1 MYLNIFDATAKIGME
16 IGNDQSYQ
24 DFFDKLR
31 SESGPRNLRQIF
43 EDDDRPLA
51 NESSSLRYQPGRSK
65 KSQAMTRSST
75 QESGDSPPA
84 AWNTA
89 IAKVVHA
96 YQSSENVGRVGL
108 ALSILGEMEAT
119 KLIVYRS
126 KSQVLTTLQLT
137 PRGGKVI
144 LRESYLQF
152 YDDEQRFWSL
162 RFDKEPDEK
171 EFVTFMVKNKLPVEH
186 YLSEISSSSS
196 ASPSRE
202 DLSKTRTKATVTKTT
217 PNPPQPQPRS
227 RVTLPTLEKADD
239 EEPERETGTPSNEDV
254 IVTPL
259 PRPIGSSNAHRKLS
273 SSSLAV
279 ATAPPSSD
287 SPLAVTTLDKYLDE
301 QRASGAL
308 MEHKMDAILK
318 AMNRMGGQT
327 SVAPE
332 KPSDPL
338 LERDSE
344 DEMLELEQKLL
355 NFKRENRALMRN
367 LKAREQAL
375 EDLRCSACA
384 LCEELL
390 VQNGELKAQ
399 NAQLLLA
406 SQQHNS
412 DFSTAASPADCR
424 NCETSS
430 RQIAKMQ
437 RHISALQEALRIF
450 QKSGDSSSSSGRL

>member
-1 MYLNIFDATAKIGME
+1 ME

-51 NESSSLRYQPGRSK
+51 NESSSLRYQPGSSK
-65 KSQAMTRSST
+65 KLQAGKRPAMTRSST
-75 QESGDSPPA
+75 QETGDSPPA

-96 YQSSENVGRVGL
+96 YRSSENVGRVGL
-108 ALSILGEMEAT
+108 ALSILGEMEAS

-171 EFVTFMVKNKLPVEH
+171 EFITFMVKNKLPVEH

-202 DLSKTRTKATVTKTT
+202 DLSKIRTKATVTKTT

-239 EEPERETGTPSNEDV
+239 EERERETETPSNEDV
-254 IVTPL
+254 IVTPV

-273 SSSLAV
+273 ASSLAV
-279 ATAPPSSD
+279 ANASTSSD
-287 SPLAVTTLDKYLDE
+287 TPLAVTTLDKYLDE

-308 MEHKMDAILK
+308 MEHKMDAILQ
-318 AMNRMGGQT
+318 AMNRMGGQS
-327 SVAPE
+327 SVAPK

-355 NFKRENRALMRN
+355 NLKRENRALMRN

-390 VQNGELKAQ
+390 VQNGELKSQ

-406 SQQHNS
+406 SQHIS
-412 DFSTAASPADCR
+412 DSSTAASPAHCR
-424 NCETSS
+424 NCESSS

-437 RHISALQEALRIF
+437 LHISALQEALRIF

>member
-1 MYLNIFDATAKIGME
+1 ME
-16 IGNDQSYQ
+16 IGSDQSYQ

-31 SESGPRNLRQIF
+31 SESAPRNLRQIF

-51 NESSSLRYQPGRSK
+51 NESTSLRYQPGSSK
-65 KSQAMTRSST
+65 KSQAGKRPAMSRSST
-75 QESGDSPPA
+75 LETGDPPPA

-96 YQSSENVGRVGL
+96 YQSNENVGRVGL
-108 ALSILGEMEAT
+108 ALSILGEMEAS

-152 YDDEQRFWSL
+152 YDDEQRCWSL
-162 RFDKEPDEK
+162 RFDKETDEQ
-171 EFVTFMVKNKLPVEH
+171 EFVTLMRKNKLPVEH
-186 YLSEISSSSS
+186 FLSEVSSS
-196 ASPSRE
+196 ASPSCE
-202 DLSKTRTKATVTKTT
+202 DSKSQVKSTVTKATA
-217 PNPPQPQPRS
+217 NPPQPQPRS
-227 RVTLPTLEKADD
+227 RVALPTLEKPDD
-239 EEPERETGTPSNEDV
+239 EEPVEEPTPSNEDV

-259 PRPIGSSNAHRKLS
+259 PRPIGSSNSQRKPS

-279 ATAPPSSD
+279 ATTAPSGD
-287 SPLAVTTLDKYLDE
+287 TPLAVTTLDKYLDE
-301 QRASGAL
+301 QRASGVL
-308 MEHKMDAILK
+308 MEHKMDAILQ
-318 AMNRMGGQT
+318 AMNRMGGGKS
-327 SVAPE
+327 SVPPE
-332 KPSDPL
+332 KSSDPL

-390 VQNGELKAQ
+390 VQNSDLKEQ
-399 NAQLLLA
+399 NAQLLA
-406 SQQHNS
+406 SKHIS
-412 DFSTAASPADCR
+412 DASTASPAHCR
-424 NCETSS
+424 SCEQSS

-437 RHISALQEALRIF
+437 RQIAALHEALRIF
-450 QKSGDSSSSSGRL
+450 QKSGDSQSGRL